1 MTITNEFKEL
11 KEIEKEV
18 NKHLYQICAIITVI
32 AMAMIA
38 ARFFTLGDFPP
49 TRIGLFYLGILI
61 IYSLHKELVRWLGER
76 KVERQGEYFVYAWVV
91 FTLLLYVINFL
102 AKDFFVSS
110 SQGGSLTTLKE
121 AGILTLEIMA
131 IFLITR
137 GSKIIKAYFT
147 KKVRRRQKTN
157 FRNKGL

>member
-1 MTITNEFKEL
+1 MAITNEFKEL

-32 AMAMIA
+32 TMAMIA
-38 ARFFTLGDFPP
+38 ARFFTRGEFPS

-76 KVERQGEYFVYAWVV
+76 KAERQGEYFVYAWVL
-91 FTLLLYVINFL
+91 FTVLLYVINFL
-102 AKDFFVSS
+102 ARDFFVTSP
-110 SQGGSLTTLKE
+110 QGAFLGTLRE
-121 AGILTLEIMA
+121 TGILTLEVLA

-137 GSKIIKAYFT
+137 GSKIVKVCFT
-147 KKVRRRQKTN
+147 KNPRK
-157 FRNKGL
+157 NKGL

>member
-18 NKHLYQICAIITVI
+18 NRHLYQICAIITVI
-32 AMAMIA
+32 TMAMIA
-38 ARFFTLGDFPP
+38 ARFFTRGDFPS

-76 KVERQGEYFVYAWVV
+76 KVQRQGEYFVYAWVL
-91 FTLLLYVINFL
+91 FTVLLYVINFL
-102 AKDFFVSS
+102 AKDFFTYSG
-110 SQGGSLTTLKE
+110 QGGSLTTLRE
-121 AGILTLEIMA
+121 TGILTLEILV

-137 GSKIIKAYFT
+137 GSKIIKICLA
-147 KKVRRRQKTN
+147 KKPK
-157 FRNKGL
+157 K